1 MYIHH
6 FVNNSKVLGPGNR
19 FIVWV
24 QGCNKRCYNCFTPD
38 AQSINQNGFEMS
50 IENLYNLII
59 NSKNINGI
67 TISGG
72 EPFLQSEELKELIE
86 KIKQTTK
93 LDIMIYTG
101 FTINELINK
110 NQKSIDFILSNI
122 DILIDG
128 EYVDSLNNN
137 SIFRGSDNQ
146 KFHFLSDK
154 YKKYENVLYGT
165 QNRDFEIV
173 LKDELF
179 IVGIPP
185 KNFNNNLSNLEQF
198 LVKEEN
204 ERS

>member
-1 MYIHH
+1 
-6 FVNNSKVLGPGNR
+6 
-19 FIVWV
+19 
-24 QGCNKRCYNCFTPD
+24 
-38 AQSINQNGFEMS
+38 MS